1 MRVRGLFRQPS
12 RMLEICSVLPM
23 VDKLWVG
30 AWRMANLYG
39 HLELFD
45 VIMAELLPQYVY
57 FTFHIVL
64 NQ

>member
-1 MRVRGLFRQPS
+1 
-12 RMLEICSVLPM
+12 MLEICSVLPM